1 MKSFAHHNATSITE
15 AIDLLKSYR
24 GGAKLN
30 AGGTD
35 LLGLLKDDVLVEYPE
50 AVINI
55 KTIEGLDYICEDDRG
70 LRIGALATLASIAS
84 SPIVKEAYNALSEA
98 ALSVASVQVRHMGT
112 IGGNL
117 CQEVRCWYYRYPHQI
132 GGRILCLR
140 KGSGP
145 CLAVRGDNRYQAIIG
160 GKKCFAVCPSDTA
173 IALTALDAD
182 LIIVGGKGE
191 RSIPVRDFY
200 HSLGNALKPNE
211 MLTEVRIPRP
221 SAKARQTFLKLTLRK
236 PIDFAIV
243 SVATV
248 ITVSD
253 GVCQDARIALG
264 AVAPTPIRATGAE
277 QAIIGKPIDSQ
288 TAAVA
293 AEAAVSGARPLSQN
307 EYKVQQ
313 TRALVQ
319 RALLGQTSPY

>member
-1 MKSFAHHNATSITE
+1 MKSFAHHNTKTITD
-15 AIDLLKSYR
+15 AIELLQSYH
-24 GGAKLN
+24 GKAMLN

-35 LLGLLKDDVLVEYPE
+35 LLGLLKDDVLVQYPE
-50 AVINI
+50 AVVNI
-55 KTIEGLDYICEDDRG
+55 KTIEGLDYICEHDQG
-70 LRIGALATLASIAS
+70 LRIGALTTLANIAR
-84 SPIVKEAYNALSEA
+84 SPIVKEAYSALSEA
-98 ALSVASVQVRHMGT
+98 ARSVASPQVRHMAT

-117 CQEVRCWYYRYPHQI
+117 CQDVRCWYYRYPHQI

-145 CLAVRGDNRYQAIIG
+145 CLAVGGDNRYQSIIE

-182 LIIVGGKGE
+182 LIIVGPKGE
-191 RSIPVRDFY
+191 RTIPVRDFY
-200 HSLGNALKPNE
+200 HSLGNALKPDE
-211 MLTEVRIPRP
+211 MLTEICIPRP
-221 SAKARQTFLKLTLRK
+221 PAKARQTFLKLTLRK
-236 PIDFAIV
+236 PIDFAVV
-243 SVATV
+243 SVASV

-253 GVCQDARIALG
+253 GLCQDARIALG
-264 AVAPTPIRATGAE
+264 AVAPTPIRATEAE
-277 QAIIGKPIDSQ
+277 QAIVGKPIDAE

-307 EYKVQQ
+307 EYKVHQ

-319 RALLGQTSPY
+319 RALLGQISP